1 MGIENLEPNDTVE
14 AFPCPVCGS
23 FLPIR
28 DDKRGKPYVF
38 CPKCMAQFFVRGRD
52 GIREFNKKTVR
63 KKAKETL
70 F

>member
-1 MGIENLEPNDTVE
+1 MKDLNPNDMVE
-14 AFPCPVCGS
+14 AFPCCICGS
-23 FLPIR
+23 FLPVR
-28 DDKRGKPYVF
+28 EDKRGKPYVF
-38 CPKCMAQFFVRGRD
+38 CPQCASQLFVRGQG